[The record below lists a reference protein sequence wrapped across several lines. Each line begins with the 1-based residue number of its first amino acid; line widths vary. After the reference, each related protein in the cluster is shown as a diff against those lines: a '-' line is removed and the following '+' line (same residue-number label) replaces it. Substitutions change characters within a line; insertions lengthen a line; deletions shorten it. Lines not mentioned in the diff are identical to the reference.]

1 MDPQLIGTL
10 VDVGMTGIMVFFL
23 SKLWDELR
31 VMVQFMRDLILRQQA
46 AEEER
51 DLLKSQIEDLQYE
64 AYGQRRPS
72 SQSNRNR
79 TRPPSESGQNN

>member
-1 MDPQLIGTL
+1 MDPQLIGTI

-31 VMVQFMRDLILRQQA
+31 IMVQFMRDLILKQQA
-46 AEEER
+46 ADEER
-51 DLLKSQIEDLQYE
+51 ERLQSQIEDLQFE

-72 SQSNRNR
+72 TQTKRTWSPQGNSQ
-79 TRPPSESGQNN
+79 E